1 MRNGVVDD
9 EDSRQRNCWRCEWE
23 AGRIAMWVNG
33 YRMWLSLLHPYQF
46 CTRRVRLRYSN
57 ILHRI

>member
-33 YRMWLSLLHPYQF
+33 YRMWLSLLHP
-46 CTRRVRLRYSN
+46 CGGGEKEHGWKS
-57 ILHRI
+57 